1 MESGSD
7 IRRLQAENVVLC
19 SDFERR
25 KSERDKYMRE
35 IARIREDMGKLGSN
49 LAARKKEFFELQTKH
64 DDALCAL
71 SDLRAE
77 SARRSASDKAAN
89 TVTQAE
95 SGKAAAVSDAG
106 LRGLCS
112 LNRSRRKTLRRTRTL
127 SYTYK
132 LR

>member
-7 IRRLQAENVVLC
+7 IQRLQAENVVLC

-25 KSERDKYMRE
+25 KSERDRYRKE
-35 IARIREDMGKLGSN
+35 TARIREDMGKLGTN
-49 LAARKKEFFELQTKH
+49 LAAREKEYYELQTKH

-89 TVTQAE
+89 AVTQAE

-112 LNRSRRKTLRRTRTL
+112 LDKSCRKTLRRTRTL
-127 SYTYK
+127 TYK